1 MQVAKLTIEQKDLL
15 VGQKLQDNWYFNP
28 EMDANG
34 NWVISLEEV
43 NNNMNSD
50 YSWLE
55 DLEIIDWNAP
65 NTISPI
71 I

>member
-15 VGQKLQDNWYFNP
+15 VEQKLQDNWYFNP
-28 EMDANG
+28 EMDADG

-50 YSWLE
+50 YAWLK
-55 DLEIIDWNAP
+55 DLEIIDWSAP